1 MARQGGGMQK
11 NSLDKRFRKYEK
23 YLKQDPVML
32 QAIYMCEKHN
42 IAESTDEDR
51 MFLHTFAPVI
61 IHFTLWVIREALKS
75 GKKRLYFLARD
86 GYYMYH
92 VAKLLKIESIEYR
105 YLKVSRYSIRSAQY
119 HILGDRSIDY
129 ICTGG
134 IDVTFEKVMKR
145 AMLTDDE
152 AMEMAKLAGYEKRY
166 KQVLNY
172 NEVMALKPI
181 LRNIPKFMEIVA
193 FKAEQLY
200 PETIAYLKQEGMFDD
215 IDYAIVDSGWIGTL
229 QRSLQE
235 LLQKTIEGYY
245 FGLFEIPKDMDRQ
258 QYHAYYFGGD
268 KGINIKNI
276 KSIISIRRKAHFA
289 NSLFEAVCSAP
300 EPMTLGY
307 KKEHDRVIPI
317 GSEKNNPNAE
327 NITRNL
333 KLIQTLMEEY
343 IQVLSATEKN
353 INKNGKQIFSVTER
367 KINEGG
373 KKVLSDTEKFLKISV
388 LQIKDTACITEK
400 ILSMLMAKPIH
411 DEAKYFGS
419 YIFCDDL
426 LEQQLQPVAALL
438 TKEDIKNQRLINKAL
453 ILKGIKKAT
462 IHESAWLEGSVRLM
476 ETAKKATPGLN
487 KSISFEFWHV
497 LVYKYILHIRKALK
511 K

>member
-1 MARQGGGMQK
+1 
-11 NSLDKRFRKYEK
+11 
-23 YLKQDPVML
+23 
-32 QAIYMCEKHN
+32 
-42 IAESTDEDR
+42 
-51 MFLHTFAPVI
+51 
-61 IHFTLWVIREALKS
+61 
-75 GKKRLYFLARD
+75 
-86 GYYMYH
+86 
-92 VAKLLKIESIEYR
+92 
-105 YLKVSRYSIRSAQY
+105 
-119 HILGDRSIDY
+119 
-129 ICTGG
+129 
-134 IDVTFEKVMKR
+134 
-145 AMLTDDE
+145 
-152 AMEMAKLAGYEKRY
+152 
-166 KQVLNY
+166 
-172 NEVMALKPI
+172 
-181 LRNIPKFMEIVA
+181 
-193 FKAEQLY
+193 
-200 PETIAYLKQEGMFDD
+200 
-215 IDYAIVDSGWIGTL
+215 
-229 QRSLQE
+229 
-235 LLQKTIEGYY
+235 
-245 FGLFEIPKDMDRQ
+245 
-258 QYHAYYFGGD
+258 
-268 KGINIKNI
+268 
-276 KSIISIRRKAHFA
+276 
-289 NSLFEAVCSAP
+289 
-300 EPMTLGY
+300 MTLGY